1 MIADR
6 GGPAGTVDR
15 AARVPTG
22 RETRPTAPGA
32 AHRPPAGD
40 GVLLVVALVAVS
52 TSGPLI
58 AATAV
63 PALAIAFWRNAMA
76 SGVLVPVALAR
87 CRSEL
92 RALSRREWTLALAAG
107 ALLALHFATWIPA
120 LTYTSVASATALVAT
135 QPVWAGLVARARGQ
149 QVPRLAWVG
158 IAVAVAGAVTLT
170 GVDLSV
176 SVRALAG
183 DGLAVVGGMFA
194 AGYMVAGGEVRRT
207 VSTTTYTALCYA
219 TTSVLLVVVCLVG
232 HQSLGG
238 YSAQSWLKLVA
249 LTVGAQ
255 LLGHSLFNVV
265 LRTTSATVVSLSILF
280 EVPGAA
286 LIAAVFLHQRPP
298 VAALPAAALLVA
310 GVALVIRAGPGRA
323 QPAVVPGIE

>member
-15 AARVPTG
+15 ADSVPTG
-22 RETRPTAPGA
+22 REAAPTAPGA
-32 AHRPPAGD
+32 VHRPPAGD
-40 GVLLVVALVAVS
+40 GVLLVVALAAVS

-87 CRSEL
+87 CRGEL

-107 ALLALHFATWIPA
+107 TLLALHFATWIPS
-120 LTYTSVASATALVAT
+120 LTYTSVASATALGAT

-158 IAVAVAGAVTLT
+158 IAVAVAGAITLT

-176 SVRALAG
+176 SRRALAG
-183 DGLAVVGGMFA
+183 DGLALIGGMFA

-219 TTSVLLVVVCLVG
+219 TTSVLLLIACLVG

-298 VAALPAAALLVA
+298 MAALPAAALLVA